1 MLTNIVTPPSATIGT
16 ICAYVG
22 TYCAWTGCEVPAHF
36 SSMEPLATNLRKQ
49 ARLLGLSNAEVARRA
64 GLTDRRYGN
73 YVTGDREPDLATLL
87 RICEALQTTPN
98 DLLGIRQATDQDAVG
113 KQLRRLL
120 EIAGAMRPGDLQLLI
135 IQAEAIVAARAA
147 DAG

>member
-1 MLTNIVTPPSATIGT
+1 M
-16 ICAYVG
+16 
-22 TYCAWTGCEVPAHF
+22 
-36 SSMEPLATNLRKQ
+36 
-49 ARLLGLSNAEVARRA
+49 ARRA

-87 RICEALQTTPN
+87 RISETLQTTPN
-98 DLLGIRQATDQDAVG
+98 DLLGIRLTGDEDAKA

-120 EIAGAMRPGDLQLLI
+120 DIARAMRPGDLQLLT

-147 DAG
+147 DTK

>member
-1 MLTNIVTPPSATIGT
+1 
-16 ICAYVG
+16 
-22 TYCAWTGCEVPAHF
+22 
-36 SSMEPLATNLRKQ
+36 MEPLATNLRKQ

-87 RICEALQTTPN
+87 RISETLQTTPN
-98 DLLGIRQATDQDAVG
+98 DLLGIRAAGDENAQSA
-113 KQLRRLL
+113 QLRRLV
-120 EIAGAMRPGDLQLLI
+120 EIAGAMRSGDLQLLI

-147 DAG
+147 DAE

>member
-1 MLTNIVTPPSATIGT
+1 
-16 ICAYVG
+16 
-22 TYCAWTGCEVPAHF
+22 
-36 SSMEPLATNLRKQ
+36 MEPLATNLRKQ

-87 RICEALQTTPN
+87 RISDTLQTTPN
-98 DLLGIRQATDQDAVG
+98 DLLGVQQAGQQDAKEG
-113 KQLRRLL
+113 QLRRLS
-120 EIAGAMRPGDLQLLI
+120 EIAGAMKPGDLQLLI

>member
-1 MLTNIVTPPSATIGT
+1 
-16 ICAYVG
+16 
-22 TYCAWTGCEVPAHF
+22 
-36 SSMEPLATNLRKQ
+36 MEPLATNLRKR

-87 RICEALQTTPN
+87 RISETLKTTPN
-98 DLLGIRQATDQDAVG
+98 NLLGIQQAGDQDAEG

-120 EIAGAMRPGDLQLLI
+120 EIARAMRPGDLQLLI